1 MTELAR
7 LTLIRHGQSIGN
19 VADDRARAAGA
30 HRLDLDH
37 RDADTPL
44 SEAGTDQARAVGR
57 WLGELPEEV
66 RPTVWLTSPY
76 RRAADTASL
85 ALEAAGG
92 AGGGAGGGATLLT
105 DERLRERDLGILDGY
120 TGRGIRERYPE
131 EAERRDRIGKFY
143 YRPPGGESWTDVL
156 LRVRYLLTDLRQ
168 QYAGERVCV
177 FSHQAVIMCFRVAL
191 EQMAEKDVLTVDRE
205 DPLPN
210 CSVTTYRLAAEGP
223 TGSGAGERLQLE
235 RYADTTAV
243 ERADAPT
250 TRETPTTQEEATR

>member
-7 LTLIRHGQSIGN
+7 LQLIRHGQSIGN

-30 HRLDLDH
+30 HRLDLDY

-44 SEAGTDQARAVGR
+44 SEAGVGQARAVGA
-57 WLGELPEEV
+57 WLGELPEEL

-85 ALEAAGG
+85 TLEAAGG
-92 AGGGAGGGATLLT
+92 AAGAPTLLT

-120 TGRGIRERYPE
+120 TGGGIRERYPE

-191 EQMAEKDVLTVDRE
+191 ERMAEHDVLTIDRE

-210 CSVTTYRLAAEGP
+210 CSVTTYRRADD
-223 TGSGAGERLQLE
+223 QLTLE
-235 RYADTTAV
+235 HYADTTAV

-250 TRETPTTQEEATR
+250 TRERPTTQEEAAT